1 MAIDASF
8 LDLLASC
15 LEYPDPEAA
24 ARARAAASGLA
35 STEPELAA
43 ALFGLAVFLERAEPG
58 EAEERYTALFDMNP
72 LATLH
77 VGYHVFGDSY
87 PRGEF
92 LAGLTAELRQADV
105 ATNGD
110 LPDFLPTVLRL
121 LGKLERDE
129 DRRSLR
135 QLALV
140 PALRRIATALAQS
153 RDPWSGLLRTLPEAL
168 GEDGDAAEAG
178 EAAAAPGFLAGEG
191 LGRPP
196 SREPSASAAPPGPQP
211 SAPW

>member
-1 MAIDASF
+1 MAIDPSI

-35 STEPELAA
+35 STEPELQA

-72 LATLH
+72 ICTLH
-77 VGYHVFGDSY
+77 VGYHVFGDTY

-92 LAGLTAELRQADV
+92 LAALAAELRQAGV
-105 ATNGD
+105 ATSGE
-110 LPDFLPTVLRL
+110 LPDYLPTVLRL
-121 LGKLERDE
+121 LGRLERDE

-135 QLALV
+135 ELALV
-140 PALRRIATALAQS
+140 PALAQMGASLAQS
-153 RDPWSGLLRTLPEAL
+153 KDPWSRLLRALPKAL
-168 GEDGDAAEAG
+168 TEEGDTPVEPRAVGDG
-178 EAAAAPGFLAGEG
+178 
-191 LGRPP
+191 GRC
-196 SREPSASAAPPGPQP
+196 SAASGSCAGAPGPQP
-211 SAPW
+211 PPSW

>member
-35 STEPELAA
+35 SREPELST
-43 ALFGLAVFLERAEPG
+43 ALFGLAVFLERSEPG

-72 LATLH
+72 VCTLH

-87 PRGEF
+87 PRGEL
-92 LAGLTAELRQADV
+92 LAALLAELRA
-105 ATNGD
+105 AGIPTNGE
-110 LPDFLPTVLRL
+110 LPDFLPTLLRL
-121 LGKLERDE
+121 LGRLADGE

-140 PALRRIATALAQS
+140 PALRRMRDLLAAS
-153 RDPWSGLLRTLPEAL
+153 KDPWSRLLRALPAALAEEGDPVEAPHLEVAAEAL
-168 GEDGDAAEAG
+168 GC
-178 EAAAAPGFLAGEG
+178 
-191 LGRPP
+191 RPP
-196 SREPSASAAPPGPQP
+196 ATDAGCAPPLCGPRP
-211 SAPW
+211 PASW

>member
-1 MAIDASF
+1 MAIDASI

-15 LEYPDPEAA
+15 LEYPDPDAA

-35 STEPELAA
+35 SAEPELSA
-43 ALFGLAVFLERAEPG
+43 ALFGLAVFLERSEPG

-72 LATLH
+72 VCTLH
-77 VGYHVFGDSY
+77 VGYHVFGDTY

-92 LAGLTAELRQADV
+92 LAALAAELRHAGV

-121 LGKLERDE
+121 AGRLERDE

-135 QLALV
+135 ELALV
-140 PALRRIATALAQS
+140 PALTRMRASLAQS
-153 RDPWSGLLRTLPEAL
+153 KDPWSRLLRALPEAL
-168 GEDGDAAEAG
+168 TE
-178 EAAAAPGFLAGEG
+178 
-191 LGRPP
+191 
-196 SREPSASAAPPGPQP
+196 
-211 SAPW
+211 